1 MRGRRPALFSGFVIE
16 EGVRRRATAAELR
29 EAWRLW
35 CKHSDVR
42 LGRVKA
48 A

>member
-1 MRGRRPALFSGFVIE
+1 MRRRQPALFAGYLLE
-16 EGVRRRATAAELR
+16 NGVRRRATAAELR
-29 EAWRLW
+29 EAWRIW

-42 LGRVKA
+42 MGRVKA

>member
-1 MRGRRPALFSGFVIE
+1 MRRKRPALFSGYLLENGI
-16 EGVRRRATAAELR
+16 RRRATQRELR

-42 LGRVKA
+42 TKGIVR
-48 A
+48 